1 MQKDVVDLR
10 VGKTRSFVCAK
21 NKFHLK
27 KNKFRRR
34 LTVAGKGKG
43 GNTVAA
49 VWQIA
54 EPIAKQLGLEL
65 WDVRF
70 LKEGGSW
77 YLRIFIDKEGGILIE
92 DCENMSRALDVPLDE
107 ADPIEQSYCLEV
119 SSPGIERELT
129 RDEHFNSM
137 LGEKIKVRFI
147 RPRDGKRD
155 FGGVLEAFDGKQITL
170 RLEGGEGLCF
180 EKKEASYV
188 KLDDFDF

>member
-1 MQKDVVDLR
+1 M
-10 VGKTRSFVCAK
+10 
-21 NKFHLK
+21 
-27 KNKFRRR
+27 
-34 LTVAGKGKG
+34 AGKGKG

-77 YLRIFIDKEGGILIE
+77 YLRIFIDKEGGILLE

-129 RDEHFNSM
+129 RDEHFNAM

-170 RLEGGEGLCF
+170 RLENGEGLCF
-180 EKKEASYV
+180 EKKEASYI
-188 KLDDFDF
+188 KLDDFDI